1 MEVKEAVQ
9 IAKQHIADVFEGE
22 GIADVGLEE
31 AVRAGPH
38 GESEWK
44 ITISF
49 TRPWNRRGN
58 LAAIMRDQGTLRAH
72 KTVVISD
79 SDGAVLSLTEGER
92 PRVA

>member
-9 IAKQHIADVFEGE
+9 IAKRHIADVFEGE

-31 AVRAGPH
+31 AVRTGSH
-38 GESEWK
+38 DESTWK

-58 LAAIMRDQGTLRAH
+58 LAAVMRDQGTLRAY
-72 KTVVISD
+72 KAVNISD
-79 SDGAVLSLTEGER
+79 SDGAVLSLTEGAR

>member
-9 IAKQHIADVFEGE
+9 IAKRHIADVFEGE

-31 AVRAGPH
+31 AVRTGARD
-38 GESEWK
+38 ETAWK

-58 LAAIMRDQGTLRAH
+58 LAAVMRDQGTLRAY
-72 KTVVISD
+72 KTVVIND
-79 SDGAVLSLTEGER
+79 VDGEVHSLTEGAR

>member
-9 IAKQHIADVFEGE
+9 IAKRHIADVFEGE

-31 AVRAGPH
+31 AVRTGPLD
-38 GESEWK
+38 ETTWK
-44 ITISF
+44 ITVSF

-58 LAAIMRDQGTLRAH
+58 LAAVMRDQGTLRAY
-72 KTVVISD
+72 KTVLIND
-79 SDGAVLSLTEGER
+79 LDGAVLSLTEGAR